1 MFKQAE
7 HVLRLA
13 SEEAAARQVDYPD
26 GEVGFPAS
34 ELRKL
39 IRSING
45 NLSVTLMN
53 NGKNDEAGQ
62 IMQRL
67 VEMHRSD
74 VGPND
79 LSTLTSECNLAALI
93 SQTPH
98 RMREASEMIIDTLVR
113 SLRKVGAEHP
123 FTKHVSSS
131 LSQLLVTSKVEV
143 HGIEG
148 DSELNGQ
155 VGIAA
160 SFDAATLRFDV
171 KLPKGTAS
179 VPFSNVRS
187 VEYTR
192 RVKCA
197 NERCELDAT
206 NACARCL
213 GVSYC
218 SKDCQTKHWRKHK
231 LNCTRQR
238 NAGK

>member
-1 MFKQAE
+1 
-7 HVLRLA
+7 
-13 SEEAAARQVDYPD
+13 
-26 GEVGFPAS
+26 
-34 ELRKL
+34 
-39 IRSING
+39 
-45 NLSVTLMN
+45 
-53 NGKNDEAGQ
+53 
-62 IMQRL
+62 MQRL

-79 LSTLTSECNLAALI
+79 LSTLTSECSNLATLI
-93 SQTPH
+93 W
-98 RMREASEMIIDTLVR
+98 

-155 VGIAA
+155 VGIVA
-160 SFDAATLRFDV
+160 SFDAAKLRFDV

-206 NACARCL
+206 NACTRCL

-218 SKDCQTKHWRKHK
+218 SKDCQTNSVASI
-231 LNCTRQR
+231 NCAISRPAT
-238 NAGK
+238 